1 MEDRFLDD
9 VGKWLDEGPPPQ
21 ADRDIDDIANEPQRL
36 FHGNIGWWKN
46 DVPINEQC
54 VRESPAAK
62 ARARARRLSRQY
74 GWLFDAARE
83 VRYVITSWFT
93 TDIVLG
99 LFRASYAIIMALLL
113 TAIMFSI
120 YYAKQSTGR
129 TFPSVDELMKPS
141 HERHATHDEGSQK
154 PHEGK
159 R

>member
-99 LFRASYAIIMALLL
+99 LFRASYGIIMAVLLGVIIYCTL
-113 TAIMFSI
+113 YASNRAI
-120 YYAKQSTGR
+120 R
-129 TFPSVDELMKPS
+129 TLPTIDELMKPV
-141 HERHATHDEGSQK
+141 HASEEGSPQ
-154 PHEGK
+154 PQDGN